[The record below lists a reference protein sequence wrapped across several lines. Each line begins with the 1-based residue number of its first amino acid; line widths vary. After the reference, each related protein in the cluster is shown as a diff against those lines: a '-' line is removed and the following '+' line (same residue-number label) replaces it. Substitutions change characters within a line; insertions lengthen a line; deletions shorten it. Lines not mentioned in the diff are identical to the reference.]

1 MNLRKRI
8 QKLEGRIP
16 PSSSLD
22 SEHDP
27 YIVDPKQV
35 EEHMEK
41 AREVARDMVRRGILD
56 PSALE
61 ERPRDPDPEDRAED

>member
-16 PSSSLD
+16 PGSSENKD
-22 SEHDP
+22 A
-27 YIVDPKQV
+27 YKVDPQRV
-35 EEHMEK
+35 EAHMEK
-41 AREVARDMVRRGILD
+41 AREVARDMVRRGILN

-61 ERPRDPDPEDRAED
+61 ERPRGPDPEDRAED